1 MMRELPH
8 RLIGAVIFK
17 KHNKAADIS
26 LGTGIL
32 ISPDIVLTAAHNL
45 YNFKNK
51 AEHKKFRFYL
61 GQSGRLT
68 SYYSVETVYYPEE
81 FTKTNSATHDYG
93 LLHLSERVYVEGF
106 LPFNCDF

>member
-17 KHNKAADIS
+17 KHNKADIS